1 MVYLDSFYLLC
12 WFSFQLLLEQ
22 IAGPRAKDDFLREAK
37 VMAGLDH
44 PCIVKLVGVC
54 EGPPLMLVQVRF
66 IWAKLLPQNLDI
78 IIRGFTRSIRFR

>member
-1 MVYLDSFYLLC
+1 MVQIDSFC
-12 WFSFQLLLEQ
+12 FGVFFQLLLEQ

-66 IWAKLLPQNLDI
+66 FMREMTASRRLTV
-78 IIRGFTRSIRFR
+78 RTRKEK

>member
-1 MVYLDSFYLLC
+1 MIFINFLLY
-12 WFSFQLLLEQ
+12 SSQLLLEQ

-54 EGPPLMLVQVRF
+54 EGPPLMLVQVDSNATANHVMM
-66 IWAKLLPQNLDI
+66 IDQ
-78 IIRGFTRSIRFR
+78 

>member
-1 MVYLDSFYLLC
+1 MKTGKTLGQGEFGAVLQGTFAASDGKIVDVAIKT
-12 WFSFQLLLEQ
+12 LLLEQ

-54 EGPPLMLVQVRF
+54 EGPPLMLVQVVY
-66 IWAKLLPQNLDI
+66 
-78 IIRGFTRSIRFR
+78 SI